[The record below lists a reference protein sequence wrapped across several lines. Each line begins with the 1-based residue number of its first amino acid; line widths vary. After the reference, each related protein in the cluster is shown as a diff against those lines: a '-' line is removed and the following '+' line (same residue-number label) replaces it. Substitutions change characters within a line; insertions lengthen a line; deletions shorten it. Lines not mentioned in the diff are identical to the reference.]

1 MSSYNYVIT
10 VQRIE
15 SENKTTKLLFGCKFC
30 TRKFLFHSRRQLLH
44 HITSNHKDEITKEE
58 YCKIRNVAGHIEKA
72 HQMGV
77 LKL

>member
-1 MSSYNYVIT
+1 MTCFSYVIM

-15 SENKTTKLLFGCKFC
+15 SEIKSKQLLFGCKFC
-30 TRKFLFHSRRQLLH
+30 SRKFLFKSRRQMMH
-44 HITSNHKDEITKEE
+44 HITTNHKDEITKEQ
-58 YCKIRNVAGHIEKA
+58 YNKIRNVAGHIEKA